1 MIGYIQKIYKIVTFS
16 MELKVIIEIRQRKN
30 SYDEVSDES
39 TPSNDISSQQ
49 EYVLCQPDSK
59 TTSMIW

>member
-59 TTSMIW
+59 TTSMI